1 MVGNPPDSGN
11 SKSWVCMNSACK
23 AVLSSED
30 TFCKRCSCCICHL
43 FDDNKDP
50 TLWLVC
56 GSDSSDLDS
65 CGLSCH
71 VECAIQHQKAGVVN
85 LGESLQLD
93 GSYCCASC
101 GKVSGIFGF
110 WRKQL
115 AIAKDARRVDILC
128 YRISLSYRL
137 LEGTSHFKIMHEVVS
152 EAKAKLET
160 EVGPVSGVSAKMAR
174 GIVSRLSVAG
184 DVQKLCSLAIEKADQ
199 WLSSIA
205 DANPNGRSVCC
216 NDHLLKLDFLPA
228 ACRFHFEDI
237 TSSTMVI
244 VLKETSSLEGN
255 VIEGY
260 KLWYCNSRE
269 QETEKMPVIFPKNQR
284 RILISNLQPC
294 TEYTFRI
301 ISFTES
307 GDLGHSESKCF
318 TRSVEIIQKI
328 SEKSR
333 AQAATGSSGFKVRNL
348 GKILRLAWAHEHGGL
363 EGFRGDSAEGES
375 CRHSGGEEPE
385 GSVQEH
391 RRHPS
396 VSCGLNLNMLSAL
409 GMNPEFLA
417 SIGCSD
423 SDAYDKNGSTGSDTC
438 EDSQTW
444 TVRECGEIP
453 AVESKP
459 DICRKRTGVAD
470 EEMYDGDSTLV
481 NASPPRLSNG
491 CSGRLDDHYEYCVK
505 ILRWLECERHI
516 GRDFRMKFLTWFS
529 LRSTEQERRVVHTY
543 IDTLVDD
550 PGSLAGQ
557 LVDSFSGIV
566 TCKRLR
572 NGSCG
577 ELCAADF

>member
-1 MVGNPPDSGN
+1 MV
-11 SKSWVCMNSACK
+11 
-23 AVLSSED
+23 
-30 TFCKRCSCCICHL
+30 
-43 FDDNKDP
+43 
-50 TLWLVC
+50 
-56 GSDSSDLDS
+56 SD
-65 CGLSCH
+65 
-71 VECAIQHQKAGVVN
+71 
-85 LGESLQLD
+85 
-93 GSYCCASC
+93 
-101 GKVSGIFGF
+101 
-110 WRKQL
+110 
-115 AIAKDARRVDILC
+115 
-128 YRISLSYRL
+128 
-137 LEGTSHFKIMHEVVS
+137 
-152 EAKAKLET
+152 AKAKLET

-184 DVQKLCSLAIEKADQ
+184 DVQKLCFLAIEKADE

-216 NDHLLKLDFLPA
+216 NDHLLKLSHLEFQVGNPYKSCFFFGLVAGDFLPA

-237 TSSTMVI
+237 TSSTVVI

-255 VIEGY
+255 VIMGY
-260 KLWYCNSRE
+260 KLWYSKSGE
-269 QETEKMPVIFPKNQR
+269 QETDQMPVTFPKNQR

-318 TRSVEIIQKI
+318 TRSVEIFHKI
-328 SEKSR
+328 SENSR
-333 AQAATGSSGFKVRNL
+333 AQAASSGARREAKVPATGSSGFKVRNL
-348 GKILRLAWAHEHGGL
+348 GKILRLAWAHEHGGR
-363 EGFRGDSAEGES
+363 EGFRGDSSEGES
-375 CRHSGGEEPE
+375 CRHSGAEEPE

-396 VSCGLNLNMLSAL
+396 ASCGLNLNMLSAL

-423 SDAYDKNGSTGSDTC
+423 GDVSDKNGSAGSDTS

-444 TVRECGEIP
+444 AVPESGEIP
-453 AVESKP
+453 AVESKR
-459 DICRKRTGVAD
+459 DVCRKRAGASD
-470 EEMYDGDSTLV
+470 EDMYDGDSTLV
-481 NASPPRLSNG
+481 NASPPRLSG
-491 CSGRLDDHYEYCVK
+491 GWSGRLDDRYEYCVK
-505 ILRWLECERHI
+505 ILRWLECEGHI

-543 IDTLVDD
+543 IDTLADD

-566 TCKRLR
+566 ACKRLR

-577 ELCAADF
+577 ELCAADL